1 MYQSDYCISLDE
13 IPADLYN
20 TYSLEGFDE
29 ETTQPTT
36 EATTTPVETTP
47 IETTPAET
55 TPVETTPVTVTT
67 SVTTPG
73 PVWSVIEDN
82 YTLNIGDTQQ
92 IKYYSGIGYATF
104 TSEDTDIVV
113 VDEKWYYDCYK

>member
-82 YTLNIGDTQQ
+82 Y
-92 IKYYSGIGYATF
+92 
-104 TSEDTDIVV
+104 
-113 VDEKWYYDCYK
+113 